1 MTLNDIFLNAKCL
14 QIKGIG
20 KRLNVAMSDGRLGE
34 LEVALDAIKM
44 LSGDAL
50 DRIKVLRGADEPQ
63 IVTPPKQEEE
73 VKP

>member
-1 MTLNDIFLNAKCL
+1 MTTLNDISLNAKCL

-20 KRLNVAMSDGRLGE
+20 KRLNLAMSDGKLGE
-34 LEVALDAIKM
+34 LEVALEAIKM

-50 DRIKVLRGADEPQ
+50 DRIKELR
-63 IVTPPKQEEE
+63 E

>member
-1 MTLNDIFLNAKCL
+1 MTLNDLTVNAKCL
-14 QIKGIG
+14 QIKGIS

-34 LEVALDAIKM
+34 LEVALEAIKM

-50 DRIKVLRGADEPQ
+50 DRIKELR
-63 IVTPPKQEEE
+63 E

>member
-1 MTLNDIFLNAKCL
+1 MTLNDVFLNAKCL

-34 LEVALDAIKM
+34 LEVSLEAIVM
-44 LSGDAL
+44 LGQDAL
-50 DRIKVLRGADEPQ
+50 KRIEELRN
-63 IVTPPKQEEE
+63 KQQEE